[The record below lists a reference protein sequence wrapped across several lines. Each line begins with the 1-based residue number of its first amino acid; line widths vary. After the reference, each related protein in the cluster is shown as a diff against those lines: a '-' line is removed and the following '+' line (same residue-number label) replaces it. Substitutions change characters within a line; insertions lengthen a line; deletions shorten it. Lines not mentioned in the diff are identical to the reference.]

1 MQRWLLYIC
10 SVLITWSTSS
20 TCRTEIKAPEVGVW
34 RAQKDEATDANK
46 EWNQFMVISLMSPVV
61 WWERTNEFS
70 AQPTNHVACLWLQ
83 TVVPLMVGNNFLNQQ
98 SGLFVC
104 VFIELKKNLFGW
116 GFNERCDPPLP
127 PPSPSCNKL
136 NKVFKLRFYLDS
148 SCSCLFPLSLSVICL
163 TRRWN
168 QWAPC
173 SCNTLIIIS
182 DSAHYLTNPL
192 LSRSLTKL

>member
-1 MQRWLLYIC
+1 MCLKPDLHHQHVERRSRLLRSGCDVHKRTKLLMRIKSEINSWWYRSCPLWCGEKEQMSSPHSQQIM
-10 SVLITWSTSS
+10 SHASDYRLLFHSWWETIFWTSS
-20 TCRTEIKAPEVGVW
+20 LVY
-34 RAQKDEATDANK
+34 
-46 EWNQFMVISLMSPVV
+46 
-61 WWERTNEFS
+61 
-70 AQPTNHVACLWLQ
+70 
-83 TVVPLMVGNNFLNQQ
+83 
-98 SGLFVC
+98 LFV
-104 VFIELKKNLFGW
+104 FLLNWKKNLFGW

-148 SCSCLFPLSLSVICL
+148 SCSWLFPLSLSVICL

>member
-1 MQRWLLYIC
+1 MSHIKTAHQPHWLYLSSKWNNKTDVKWMQRWLLYIC

-116 GFNERCDPPLP
+116 GFNERCDPPSPLP
-127 PPSPSCNKL
+127 LRAVINSTKFSNYGFIWTLAAPDCFPS
-136 NKVFKLRFYLDS
+136 V
-148 SCSCLFPLSLSVICL
+148 SL
-163 TRRWN
+163 
-168 QWAPC
+168 
-173 SCNTLIIIS
+173 
-182 DSAHYLTNPL
+182 
-192 LSRSLTKL
+192 